1 MRKIIDECFFQIQN
15 GANIKQGK
23 VDGGFPITR
32 IETIANDRFNRDR
45 MGYAGITDLSKYES
59 YILEDEDLLM
69 SHINSMQY
77 LGRTVLYKK
86 QDDEIIIHGMNLL
99 RLRANRDII
108 IPGYAKYYFYGH
120 SFRSQLRNIMKKSVN
135 QASFAVKDLKKIK
148 MEIPCLREQQ
158 KLVQVLDKIQKIID
172 VKTKEIAK
180 FDELVSARFVE
191 MFGDPIMN
199 PKGWNVVTIKDI
211 VTEVRYGTSKP
222 AVEGGKYP
230 YLRMNNLTLNGQ
242 LDLKNLKYIDIP
254 DEEIEKCVV
263 RKGDV
268 LFNRTNSIDL
278 VGKTAVFNLV
288 EDMVIAG
295 YIIRIRLNEKLL
307 PEVFSQYMNLKAL
320 KDVLRAMAKGAVNQ
334 ANINAQEL
342 QSIKVYLP
350 DMDIQKQFIKIKDQ
364 IDKSKFVIH
373 KFLYCTTH
381 NTKSII
387 KPRPNTKESGKIRG
401 RETTCRRILT
411 F

>member
-1 MRKIIDECFFQIQN
+1 MKVAIKDLGEIITGNTPSKSIPEFWNSKDIYFIKPDAISDENINYIKKTKEYISNISEKKARVVYGKAIFVTCIGSIGKIGVIESGKYAFNQQIN
-15 GANIKQGK
+15 AIVPNENINIKYLAYNLLFNK
-23 VDGGFPITR
+23 KRLEAIANAPVVPIINKKQFGDFTIK
-32 IETIANDRFNRDR
+32 IETD
-45 MGYAGITDLSKYES
+45 
-59 YILEDEDLLM
+59 
-69 SHINSMQY
+69 
-77 LGRTVLYKK
+77 
-86 QDDEIIIHGMNLL
+86 
-99 RLRANRDII
+99 
-108 IPGYAKYYFYGH
+108 
-120 SFRSQLRNIMKKSVN
+120 
-135 QASFAVKDLKKIK
+135 KIK
-148 MEIPCLREQQ
+148 QEKIA
-158 KLVQVLDKIQKIID
+158 KILDKISIIIN
-172 VKTKEIAK
+172 KRKQ
-180 FDELVSARFVE
+180 ELIQLDNLIQSRFVE
-191 MFGDPIMN
+191 LFGDPIMN

-230 YLRMNNLTLNGQ
+230 YLRMNNLTSEGQ
-242 LDLKNLKYIDIP
+242 LDLKDLKYIDIP
-254 DEEIEKCVV
+254 DKEIEKCVV

-278 VGKTAVFNLV
+278 VGKTAVFDLL

-350 DMDIQKQFIKIKDQ
+350 DMDVQKQFIKIKDQ
-364 IDKSKFVIH
+364 INKSKFAII

-381 NTKSII
+381 NTQSII
-387 KPRPNTKESGKIRG
+387 KPRPNTKESGKNKG

>member
-295 YIIRIRLNEKLL
+295 YIIRIRLNEKIL

-401 RETTCRRILT
+401 GKPHADE